1 VLALTVVL
9 KHASGLYEAAL
20 APLAAAVGAPPASGP
35 RGQRARPRALITL
48 VLGVPRP
55 LGGICPCSGADAA
68 A

>member
-35 RGQRARPRALITL
+35 GL
-48 VLGVPRP
+48 VP
-55 LGGICPCSGADAA
+55 
-68 A
+68 